1 MNDKLKEAL
10 AHDDETIARAKAGIE
25 AYNNTVAKTR
35 KQRYLFKFKLTDL
48 LILLVATSVILFR
61 I

>member
-10 AHDDETIARAKAGIE
+10 THNDETIARAKAGIE
-25 AYNNTVAKTR
+25 AYNNTVAKIR
-35 KQRYLFKFKLTDL
+35 KPRYLFKFRLTDL
-48 LILLVATSVILFR
+48 LILLVATIITVR